1 MDNKELF
8 ERFKSDRSFKS
19 YMFLLFSPL
28 LIIFCSVMSYIDKG
42 LCVEFVFGLAFAA
55 WTFKV
60 ANEMITKKLLKIE
73 IG

>member
-8 ERFKSDRSFKS
+8 ERFKSDRCFKS

-42 LCVEFVFGLAFAA
+42 LCVEFVFGLTFAIG
-55 WTFKV
+55 TLKV
-60 ANEMITKKLLKIE
+60 AYEMIGKKLLEIE
-73 IG
+73 FG